1 MQSNLLLLSILFP
14 IVAGVVV
21 LFLRQSNI
29 RKGFIAVALAVIVL
43 SSLVLL
49 GTLKVPD
56 VFTASDY
63 YGILD
68 VAIKIADFVLLV
80 YVIYISFKIKE
91 WRATFFAVLQ
101 LIPLIYFEFFM
112 LKEHEMEMFFV
123 DELAIIMN
131 LIISIVG
138 SLIAL
143 YAFSYMDRHEEHLHV
158 SPTRQPRFF
167 AIILVFLGAMN
178 GLVLSNNLMWM
189 YFFWEVTTLS
199 SFLLIG
205 HDQTEEAIRNAARAL
220 WINMMGGFALLLG
233 IIFIYANYSTISL
246 VEVLKIQN
254 ASYILLPMF
263 FIAFAAFTKSAQMP
277 FQSWLLG
284 AMVAPTPV
292 SALLHSS
299 TMVKAGIY
307 ILLRFSPLF
316 RGTLLSDFMAVY
328 GAFTFLATAFL
339 AVSQSNAKRILAYST
354 VSNLGLMIASIGINT
369 SSAIA
374 AAILLLIFHAISKAL
389 LFLSV
394 GTIEQHIGSRDIE
407 DMKGLINKM
416 PVTTSITFVGILT
429 LMAAPFGM
437 LVSKWLILEVA
448 AGSIIISI
456 ILAIGS
462 ALTVLYYTR
471 WIGNILSGT
480 YFTKKEQER
489 MDVPVGISLY
499 SLTGLAV
506 ILSLMIVSLY
516 NMLVMPQIV
525 NMKMD
530 VALKAARGYLYTASG
545 GFMIYPI
552 FLTIGLA
559 IVLTVMSIQKASKTA
574 VKVTPY
580 NAGLNYVEEK
590 SFDVKNYYLTTF
602 ATEKTLTKYFN
613 YVSIALIAVILGGAI
628 L

>member
-14 IVAGVVV
+14 MAAGVVV

-143 YAFSYMDRHEEHLHV
+143 YAFSYMDHHEEHLHV

-205 HDQTEEAIRNAARAL
+205 HDHTEEAIRNAARAL

-316 RGTLLSDFMAVY
+316 RGTLLSDFIAVY

-516 NMLVMPQIV
+516 NMLVIPQIV

-559 IVLTVMSIQKASKTA
+559 IVLAVMSIQKASKTA

>member
-14 IVAGVVV
+14 MAAGVVV

-143 YAFSYMDRHEEHLHV
+143 YAFSYMDHHEEHLHV

-316 RGTLLSDFMAVY
+316 RGTLLSDFIAVY

-516 NMLVMPQIV
+516 NMLVIPQIV

-559 IVLTVMSIQKASKTA
+559 IVLAVISIQKASKTA

>member
-14 IVAGVVV
+14 MVAGIIVF
-21 LFLRQSNI
+21 FLRQPSV
-29 RKGFIAVALAVIVL
+29 RKGFIGVSLSVIVL
-43 SSLVLL
+43 LSLIIL
-49 GTLKVPD
+49 GSLKVPD
-56 VFTASDY
+56 VFNSPTY
-63 YGILD
+63 YNGMDI
-68 VAIKIADFVLLV
+68 AIKIGDFVLLL
-80 YVIYISFKIKE
+80 YVLYISFKIKE

-101 LIPLIYFEFFM
+101 LVPLIYFEFFM
-112 LKEHEMEMFFV
+112 LKEEEVAVFLV
-123 DELAIIMN
+123 DELSIIMN

-143 YAFSYMDRHEEHLHV
+143 YAFGYMDHHEEEKHV

-178 GLVLSNNLMWM
+178 GVVFSNNLMWM

-205 HDQTEEAIRNAARAL
+205 HDQTEETIKNAARAL

-233 IIFIYANYSTISL
+233 IIFIYTNYNTVSL
-246 VEVLKIQN
+246 VDVLSIKES
-254 ASYILLPMF
+254 AYILLPMF

-316 RGTLLSDFMAVY
+316 RGTMLSDFIAVY

-339 AVSQSNAKRILAYST
+339 AISQSNAKRILAYST

-389 LFLSV
+389 LFLCV

-416 PVTTSITFVGILT
+416 PITAAITFIGILT

-448 AGSIIISI
+448 ANQIAVSVV
-456 ILAIGS
+456 LAIGS
-462 ALTVLYYTR
+462 ALTALYYTR
-471 WIGNILSGT
+471 WIGNLLSGT
-480 YFTKKEQER
+480 YFSKRSEEH
-489 MDVPVGISLY
+489 MNVNIGISLY
-499 SLTGLAV
+499 SLTVLAIV
-506 ILSLMIVSLY
+506 LSFMISSLY
-516 NMLVMPQIV
+516 NMLVMPQILT
-525 NMKMD
+525 MKMD
-530 VALKAARGYLYTASG
+530 VALKAAKGYLYTTSG

-552 FLTIGLA
+552 FITIGLA
-559 IVLTVMSIQKASKTA
+559 IVLSLTSIRKAAKTA
-574 VKVTPY
+574 VKVSPY
-580 NAGLNYVEEK
+580 NAGLNYIEDK
-590 SFDVKNYYLTTF
+590 GFDVKNYYLTTF
-602 ATEKTLTKYFN
+602 VTEETLTKYFN
-613 YVSIALIAVILGGAI
+613 YISIALIVVILGGAI

>member
-1 MQSNLLLLSILFP
+1 LFP
-14 IVAGVVV
+14 ILAGVVV
-21 LFLRQSNI
+21 LFLKQADF
-29 RKGFIAVALAVIVL
+29 RKGFIAVVLAVIVL
-43 SSLVLL
+43 SSLMML
-49 GTLKVPD
+49 GMLRVPD
-56 VFTASDY
+56 VFTVPGY
-63 YGILD
+63 YEMLD
-68 VAIKIADFVLLV
+68 VTIKIADFALLL

-91 WRATFFAVLQ
+91 WKATFFAVLQ
-101 LIPLIYFEFFM
+101 LVPLIYFEFFM
-112 LKEHEMEMFFV
+112 LKEHAMEMFFV

-143 YAFSYMDRHEEHLHV
+143 YAFSYMDHHEEHLHI
-158 SPTRQPRFF
+158 SSTRQPRFF

-178 GLVLSNNLMWM
+178 GLVFSNNLMWM

-205 HDQTEEAIRNAARAL
+205 HDQTEEAIKNAARAL
-220 WINMMGGFALLLG
+220 WMNMMGGFALLLG
-233 IIFIYANYSTISL
+233 IILIYASYGTISL
-246 VEVLKIQN
+246 VEVLNIKG
-254 ASYILLPMF
+254 ATYILLPMF

-307 ILLRFSPLF
+307 LLLRFSPLF
-316 RGTLLSDFMAVY
+316 KGTLLSDFIALY

-354 VSNLGLMIASIGINT
+354 ISNLGLMIASIGINT

-448 AGSIIISI
+448 AGSIAISI

-471 WIGNILSGT
+471 WIGNILSNT
-480 YFTKKEQER
+480 YFARKEQEK
-489 MDVPVGISLY
+489 MEIPVGISLY
-499 SLTGLAV
+499 SLAGLAV
-506 ILSLMIVSLY
+506 FLSLMIGSLY

-530 VALKAARGYLYTASG
+530 VALKAAKGTLYTSFG
-545 GFMIYPI
+545 GFMVYPI
-552 FLTIGLA
+552 FLTIVLGVILGL
-559 IVLTVMSIQKASKTA
+559 MSLSKSSKEV

-580 NAGLNYVEEK
+580 NAGLNYSEEK
-590 SFDVKNYYLTTF
+590 SYDVKNYYLTTF
-602 ATEKTLTKYFN
+602 ASEKDLTKYFN
-613 YVSIALIAVILGGAI
+613 YVSVVLIAVVLGGA
-628 L
+628 LL

>member
-14 IVAGVVV
+14 IAAGVVV

-56 VFTASDY
+56 VFTASDF

-143 YAFSYMDRHEEHLHV
+143 YAFSYMDHHEEHLHV

-316 RGTLLSDFMAVY
+316 RGTLLSDFIAVY

-516 NMLVMPQIV
+516 NMLVIPQIV

-559 IVLTVMSIQKASKTA
+559 IVLSLISIQKASKTA

>member
-14 IVAGVVV
+14 IAAGVVV

-143 YAFSYMDRHEEHLHV
+143 YAFSYMDHHEEHLHV

-394 GTIEQHIGSRDIE
+394 GIIEQHIGSRDIE

-516 NMLVMPQIV
+516 NMLVIPQIV

-559 IVLTVMSIQKASKTA
+559 IVLSLISIQKASKTA

>member
-1 MQSNLLLLSILFP
+1 MQSNLLLLSIIFP
-14 IVAGVVV
+14 IIAGIIV
-21 LFLRQSNI
+21 LFLRQSSI
-29 RKGFIAVALAVIVL
+29 RKVFIAVSLGVIILL
-43 SSLVLL
+43 SLIMLEN
-49 GTLKVPD
+49 LKVPD
-56 VFTASDY
+56 IFNSPAY
-63 YGILD
+63 YSGMD
-68 VAIKIADFVLLV
+68 VAIKIGDFVLLL
-80 YVIYISFKIKE
+80 YVLYISFKIKE

-101 LIPLIYFEFFM
+101 LVPLIYFEFFI
-112 LKEHEMEMFFV
+112 LKEHEVAMFLV
-123 DELAIIMN
+123 DELSIIMN

-143 YAFSYMDRHEEHLHV
+143 YAFGYMDHHEEEKHV

-167 AIILVFLGAMN
+167 AIILIFIGAMN
-178 GLVLSNNLMWM
+178 GVVFSNNLMWM

-199 SFLLIG
+199 SFMLIS

-233 IIFIYANYSTISL
+233 IIFIYTNYNTISL
-246 VEVLKIQN
+246 VDVLSIKDT
-254 ASYILLPMF
+254 AYILLPMF
-263 FIAFAAFTKSAQMP
+263 FIAFAAFTKSAQLP

-316 RGTLLSDFMAVY
+316 RGTLLSDFIAIY
-328 GAFTFLATAFL
+328 GAFTFIATAFL
-339 AVSQSNAKRILAYST
+339 AISQSNAKRILAYST

-374 AAILLLIFHAISKAL
+374 AAILLLIFHAVSKAL
-389 LFLSV
+389 LFVCV

-407 DMKGLINKM
+407 DMKGLVNRM
-416 PVTTSITFVGILT
+416 PVTAAITFIGILT

-437 LVSKWLILEVA
+437 LVSKWLIIEVA
-448 AGSIIISI
+448 ANQIWISV

-471 WIGNILSGT
+471 WIGNLLSGT
-480 YFTKKEQER
+480 YFSKRSEEHMNTTI
-489 MDVPVGISLY
+489 GISLY
-499 SLTGLAV
+499 SLTAIAIV
-506 ILSLMIVSLY
+506 LSFAISTLY
-516 NMLVMPQIV
+516 NMLVMPQIL

-530 VALKAARGYLYTASG
+530 VALKAVKGYLYTSNG
-545 GFMIYPI
+545 GFTIYPI
-552 FLTIGLA
+552 FITIGIA
-559 IVLTVMSIQKASKTA
+559 IVLSLISIRKSTRVA
-574 VKVTPY
+574 VKTTPY
-580 NAGLNYVEEK
+580 TAGLTYVEEDGY
-590 SFDVKNYYLTTF
+590 DVKNYYLTTF
-602 ATEKTLTKYFN
+602 ATEGILTKYFN
-613 YVSIALIAVILGGAI
+613 YISVALIAVILGGAI

>member
-1 MQSNLLLLSILFP
+1 MQSNLLLLSIIFP
-14 IVAGVVV
+14 IIAGIIV
-21 LFLRQSNI
+21 LFLRQSSI
-29 RKGFIAVALAVIVL
+29 RKAFIAASLGVIVL
-43 SSLVLL
+43 LSLIMLA
-49 GTLKVPD
+49 TLKVPD
-56 VFTASDY
+56 IFNSPAY
-63 YGILD
+63 YNGMD
-68 VAIKIADFVLLV
+68 VAIKIGDFALLLYVL
-80 YVIYISFKIKE
+80 YISFKIKE

-101 LIPLIYFEFFM
+101 LVPLIYFEFFM
-112 LKEHEMEMFFV
+112 LKEHEVAMFLV
-123 DELAIIMN
+123 DELSIIMN

-143 YAFSYMDRHEEHLHV
+143 YAFGYMDHHEEEKHV

-167 AIILVFLGAMN
+167 AIILIFLGAMN
-178 GLVLSNNLMWM
+178 GVVFSNNLMWM

-199 SFLLIG
+199 SFMLIS

-233 IIFIYANYSTISL
+233 IIFIYTNYNTISL
-246 VEVLKIQN
+246 VDVLSIKDT
-254 ASYILLPMF
+254 AYILLPMF
-263 FIAFAAFTKSAQMP
+263 FIAFAAFTKSAQLP

-307 ILLRFSPLF
+307 VLLRFSPLF
-316 RGTLLSDFMAVY
+316 RSTLLSDFIAIY

-339 AVSQSNAKRILAYST
+339 AISQSNAKRILAYST

-374 AAILLLIFHAISKAL
+374 AAILLLIFHAVSKAL
-389 LFLSV
+389 LFLCV

-407 DMKGLINKM
+407 DMKGLVNRM
-416 PVTTSITFVGILT
+416 PVTAAITFIGILT

-437 LVSKWLILEVA
+437 LVSKWLIIEVA
-448 AGSIIISI
+448 ANQIWISV

-471 WIGNILSGT
+471 WIGNLLSGT
-480 YFTKKEQER
+480 YFSKRSEEHMNTTI
-489 MDVPVGISLY
+489 GISIY
-499 SLTGLAV
+499 SLTAIAIV
-506 ILSLMIVSLY
+506 LSFAISTLY
-516 NMLVMPQIV
+516 NMLVMPQIL

-530 VALKAARGYLYTASG
+530 VALKAVKGYLYTSNG
-545 GFMIYPI
+545 GFTIYPI
-552 FLTIGLA
+552 FITIGIA
-559 IVLTVMSIQKASKTA
+559 IVLSLISIRKSTRVA
-574 VKVTPY
+574 VKTTPY
-580 NAGLNYVEEK
+580 TAGLTYVEEDEY
-590 SFDVKNYYLTTF
+590 DVKNYYLTTF
-602 ATEKTLTKYFN
+602 ATEGILTKYFN
-613 YVSIALIAVILGGAI
+613 YISVALIAVILGGAI

>member
-14 IVAGVVV
+14 MAAGVVV

-143 YAFSYMDRHEEHLHV
+143 YAFSYMDHHEEHLHV

-220 WINMMGGFALLLG
+220 WINMIGGFALLLG

-316 RGTLLSDFMAVY
+316 RGTLLSDFIAVY

-552 FLTIGLA
+552 FLTVVLA
-559 IVLTVMSIQKASKTA
+559 IVLAVMSIQKASKTA

>member
-14 IVAGVVV
+14 IAAGVVV

-143 YAFSYMDRHEEHLHV
+143 YAFSYMDHHEEHLHV

-316 RGTLLSDFMAVY
+316 RGTLLSDFIAVY

-516 NMLVMPQIV
+516 NMLVIPQIV

-552 FLTIGLA
+552 FLTVVLA
-559 IVLTVMSIQKASKTA
+559 IVLAVMSIQKASKTA

>member
-1 MQSNLLLLSILFP
+1 MHSSLLLLSILFP
-14 IVAGVVV
+14 IVAGIVV
-21 LFLRQSNI
+21 LFLRQSI
-29 RKGFIAVALAVIVL
+29 LRKGFIAVVLTVIVL
-43 SSLVLL
+43 SSLMML
-49 GTLKVPD
+49 GMLKVPD
-56 VFTASDY
+56 MFTVPRY
-63 YGILD
+63 YEMLD
-68 VAIKIADFVLLV
+68 VAIKIADFVLLL

-91 WRATFFAVLQ
+91 WKATFFAVLQ
-101 LIPLIYFEFFM
+101 LVPLIYFEFFM

-143 YAFSYMDRHEEHLHV
+143 YAFSYMDHHEEHLHV

-178 GLVLSNNLMWM
+178 GLVFSNNLMWM

-233 IIFIYANYSTISL
+233 IMLIYADYGTISL
-246 VEVLKIQN
+246 AEVLKIKE
-254 ASYILLPMF
+254 ATYILLPMF

-307 ILLRFSPLF
+307 VLLRFSPLF
-316 RGTLLSDFMAVY
+316 KGTLLSDFIALY

-354 VSNLGLMIASIGINT
+354 ISNLGLMIASIGINT

-448 AGSIIISI
+448 AGSIAISI

-480 YFTKKEQER
+480 YFTKKEQEK
-489 MDVPVGISLY
+489 MEAPVGISLY
-499 SLTGLAV
+499 GLAGLAV
-506 ILSLMIVSLY
+506 FLSLMIGSLY

-530 VALKAARGYLYTASG
+530 VALKAAKGTLYTSFG
-545 GFMIYPI
+545 GFMVYPI
-552 FLTIGLA
+552 FLTIILGVILGL
-559 IVLTVMSIQKASKTA
+559 MSLSKSYREV

-580 NAGLNYVEEK
+580 NAGLNYLEEK
-590 SFDVKNYYLTTF
+590 SYDVKNYYLTSF
-602 ATEKTLTKYFN
+602 ATEKDLTKYFN
-613 YVSIALIAVILGGAI
+613 YVSVVLIAVILGGAV

>member
-14 IVAGVVV
+14 IAAGVVV

-56 VFTASDY
+56 VFTASDF

-143 YAFSYMDRHEEHLHV
+143 YAFSYMDHHEEHLHV

-246 VEVLKIQN
+246 VE
-254 ASYILLPMF
+254 
-263 FIAFAAFTKSAQMP
+263 
-277 FQSWLLG
+277 
-284 AMVAPTPV
+284 
-292 SALLHSS
+292 
-299 TMVKAGIY
+299 
-307 ILLRFSPLF
+307 
-316 RGTLLSDFMAVY
+316 
-328 GAFTFLATAFL
+328 
-339 AVSQSNAKRILAYST
+339 
-354 VSNLGLMIASIGINT
+354 
-369 SSAIA
+369 
-374 AAILLLIFHAISKAL
+374 
-389 LFLSV
+389 
-394 GTIEQHIGSRDIE
+394 
-407 DMKGLINKM
+407 
-416 PVTTSITFVGILT
+416 
-429 LMAAPFGM
+429 
-437 LVSKWLILEVA
+437 
-448 AGSIIISI
+448 
-456 ILAIGS
+456 
-462 ALTVLYYTR
+462 
-471 WIGNILSGT
+471 
-480 YFTKKEQER
+480 
-489 MDVPVGISLY
+489 
-499 SLTGLAV
+499 
-506 ILSLMIVSLY
+506 
-516 NMLVMPQIV
+516 
-525 NMKMD
+525 
-530 VALKAARGYLYTASG
+530 
-545 GFMIYPI
+545 
-552 FLTIGLA
+552 
-559 IVLTVMSIQKASKTA
+559 
-574 VKVTPY
+574 
-580 NAGLNYVEEK
+580 
-590 SFDVKNYYLTTF
+590 
-602 ATEKTLTKYFN
+602 
-613 YVSIALIAVILGGAI
+613 
-628 L
+628 